1 MPFGQSRPSAAKRGA
16 RGQIAQGKIH
26 FLMEKKGENGGGT
39 KSTSEVKNGANIHAK
54 AAEKGC
60 SGAALEILGLR
71 FGRWCGQ
78 PTISTN
84 KHRVSISISNGSALF
99 QRR

>member
-1 MPFGQSRPSAAKRGA
+1 MPFGQSRPSADKRGA

-26 FLMEKKGENGGGT
+26 FLMEKKGENGGGE
-39 KSTSEVKNGANIHAK
+39 KSTPVVKNGAHFHAK

-60 SGAALEILGLR
+60 SGAALKILGLR

-78 PTISTN
+78 PTIPGS
-84 KHRVSISISNGSALF
+84 KHRVSMRG
-99 QRR
+99 